1 MDGLGG
7 SLAASGWGL
16 RALLSK
22 VGPSPDSSLWGKQA
36 HVEVLR
42 LLEEREGG
50 RGEGG
55 ACSGRGKESDSPAG
69 GKVKRIAGKDPEDWP
84 RERLDILALNVF
96 ISVHR
101 QSKRKLRVSRALP
114 KVETVKQLRAQPSIL
129 SVFRRQWG
137 QQKSST
143 LDSVR

>member
-1 MDGLGG
+1 M
-7 SLAASGWGL
+7 APF
-16 RALLSK
+16 RALDWNCRL
-22 VGPSPDSSLWGKQA
+22 VSSLSFSN
-36 HVEVLR
+36 
-42 LLEEREGG
+42 LERQVW
-50 RGEGG
+50 
-55 ACSGRGKESDSPAG
+55 RGKESDSPAG
-69 GKVKRIAGKDPEDWP
+69 GTVKRIAGKDPEDWP

-101 QSKRKLRVSRALP
+101 QSKQKLRVSRALP
-114 KVETVKQLRAQPSIL
+114 KVETVKQLRPQPSIL

>member
-36 HVEVLR
+36 HLEVIR

-50 RGEGG
+50 GRGVLALGEGR
-55 ACSGRGKESDSPAG
+55 SLTVQLEGR
-69 GKVKRIAGKDPEDWP
+69 
-84 RERLDILALNVF
+84 
-96 ISVHR
+96 
-101 QSKRKLRVSRALP
+101 
-114 KVETVKQLRAQPSIL
+114 
-129 SVFRRQWG
+129 
-137 QQKSST
+137 
-143 LDSVR
+143 

>member
-1 MDGLGG
+1 M
-7 SLAASGWGL
+7 LAL
-16 RALLSK
+16 
-22 VGPSPDSSLWGKQA
+22 
-36 HVEVLR
+36 
-42 LLEEREGG
+42 
-50 RGEGG
+50 GEGR
-55 ACSGRGKESDSPAG
+55 SLTSPTG

-96 ISVHR
+96 MSVHR

-114 KVETVKQLRAQPSIL
+114 KVERVKELRAQPSIL

-143 LDSVR
+143 LDACQIGTQIPNPAWAV

>member
-1 MDGLGG
+1 M
-7 SLAASGWGL
+7 LAL
-16 RALLSK
+16 
-22 VGPSPDSSLWGKQA
+22 
-36 HVEVLR
+36 
-42 LLEEREGG
+42 
-50 RGEGG
+50 GEGR
-55 ACSGRGKESDSPAG
+55 SLTSPAG